1 MQVWWY
7 WLETLRQE
15 LWASLPPSLAASLLC
30 SVLCSS
36 LGLLAHRYS
45 ALRPAPARLP
55 QYRADLTAV
64 LLGAG
69 QLVPGLASCQLQLRT
84 VHAKCE
90 LLAALLVMVTGPAPP
105 LLAATQP
112 GPAPRPGSWQQLVCG
127 PASQLQLVT
136 SCPGPE
142 WAQLVALWLEDDCAL
157 PRALLAQL
165 GGQLVAP
172 GELVPAGGSCG
183 PAPPS
188 WPVLVVGGALV
199 CALHR
204 PRCVRPLAASL
215 DPAPPPCSPR
225 PRLPVWEAALAALL
239 RPHLAPA
246 LADLLRTLDTLDT
259 LDTRETA
266 QPSSVR
272 ALCSQLVADLAQ
284 LVATLPAPLAQLLLC
299 LGRGPQLV
307 LGAAVWQ
314 LQLVVARQLAGPP
327 AALLAALCSALPQLE
342 GEEVA
347 ALHSALQQLDTAQPE
362 HTPEIIAH
370 NILQGDEN
378 KVFMTALYRWCH

>member
-90 LLAALLVMVTGPAPP
+90 LLAALLVMVTAPAPP

-172 GELVPAGGSCG
+172 GELVPAGSSCG

-204 PRCVRPLAASL
+204 P
-215 DPAPPPCSPR
+215 
-225 PRLPVWEAALAALL
+225 
-239 RPHLAPA
+239 
-246 LADLLRTLDTLDT
+246 
-259 LDTRETA
+259 
-266 QPSSVR
+266 
-272 ALCSQLVADLAQ
+272 
-284 LVATLPAPLAQLLLC
+284 
-299 LGRGPQLV
+299 
-307 LGAAVWQ
+307 
-314 LQLVVARQLAGPP
+314 
-327 AALLAALCSALPQLE
+327 
-342 GEEVA
+342 
-347 ALHSALQQLDTAQPE
+347 
-362 HTPEIIAH
+362 
-370 NILQGDEN
+370 
-378 KVFMTALYRWCH
+378 